1 MAVVRQGTGVV
12 TDRLVEKAGAALEGR
27 TSRRG
32 LLARA
37 ALVGSAL
44 SVSPLRYLLR
54 PTTAWGVISPGG
66 CSHGLCN
73 DGYTA
78 FCCEI
83 NHGSR
88 RLCRE
93 ALATASTFPGSA
105 VHERVMHLLEL
116 LVPERIG

>member
-1 MAVVRQGTGVV
+1 M

-83 NHGSR
+83 NHGSNTCPPHTYTAVTANPWYWR
-88 RLCRE
+88 RR
-93 ALATASTFPGSA
+93 AMLAPMRPTPTKAMVEF
-105 VHERVMHLLEL
+105 M
-116 LVPERIG
+116 